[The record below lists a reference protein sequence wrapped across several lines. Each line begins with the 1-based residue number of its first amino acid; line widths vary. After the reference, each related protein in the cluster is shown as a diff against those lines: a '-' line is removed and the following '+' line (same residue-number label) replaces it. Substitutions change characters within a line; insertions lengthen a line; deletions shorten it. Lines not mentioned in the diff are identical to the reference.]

1 MVRSTLLELFAST
14 RSKVREHSLG
24 SAHQIPTRIVSGNP
38 ETALK
43 HRFGMMHQL
52 LSRNRALPNF
62 GSKMA
67 THAATIFVFL
77 CSSLEQ
83 KNSGRRNSGRR
94 MSAEIFGGRSFL
106 TASLDFRSGQC
117 LRFAWWPAR
126 TRFSKIKEKCSE
138 NEPDWKFGCQI
149 RIQ

>member
-1 MVRSTLLELFAST
+1 MVRSTLRELFAST
-14 RSKVREHSLG
+14 RSKVREHSMG

-38 ETALK
+38 ETALEY
-43 HRFGMMHQL
+43 RFGMMHQL
-52 LSRNRALPNF
+52 HSGNRALPNF

-67 THAATIFVFL
+67 THAATIFDFL
-77 CSSLEQ
+77 CSRVEQ

-94 MSAEIFGGRSFL
+94 ISAEFFGVRRFL

-126 TRFSKIKEKCSE
+126 MRFSRTTEKA
-138 NEPDWKFGCQI
+138 I
-149 RIQ
+149 RK